1 MTTHVF
7 DTTGPV
13 RVTIDLPHGS
23 VRIVASDR
31 TDARVTVTP
40 DGAADAD
47 TATRVTFVDGE
58 LTVRG
63 PAQRRFAWALDWLRG
78 STAENLDIELPAGSH
93 VKATVSM
100 GEYRCDGPLGECSLF
115 TRYGDIRVEEGGPL
129 TLETTYGEVHVEHAL
144 GAAELSTAS
153 GDIEARTLDAAA
165 TVRNDY
171 GSTRIGHAGGDLQV
185 TGLYGDVRIT
195 RAEGGVSA
203 RTAYGSVRIDE
214 VVRGTVELTTTSGV
228 LEVGIRPGTAAWL
241 DVSSSSGKVR
251 NSLGTR
257 DNPDG
262 FTETVEIH
270 AHTGSGD
277 IVVRRA

>member
-23 VRIVASDR
+23 VRILASDR
-31 TDARVTVTP
+31 TDARVTVTH
-40 DGAADAD
+40 DGSDDAE
-47 TATRVTFVDGE
+47 TATRVTFADGE
-58 LTVRG
+58 LAITG

-78 STAENLDIELPAGSH
+78 STAENVEIELPAGSH
-93 VKATVSM
+93 VKATLSM

-144 GAAELSTAS
+144 DDAELSTGS
-153 GDIEARTLDAAA
+153 GDIEARTLDAAG
-165 TVRNDY
+165 TVRNNY
-171 GSTRIGHAGGDLQV
+171 GGTRIGHAGGDLRV
-185 TGLYGDVRIT
+185 AGLYGDVRIS
-195 RAEGGVSA
+195 RAEGGVA
-203 RTAYGSVRIDE
+203 AKTAYGGVRIDE

-228 LEVGIRPGTAAWL
+228 LEVGIRAGTAAWL
-241 DVSSSSGKVR
+241 DVSSTSGKVR
-251 NSLGTR
+251 NSLDAR

-270 AHTGSGD
+270 AHTDSGD